1 MSSIYVKK
9 TNKERIS
16 DTVFFKHRYLTQPT
30 MTPADTII
38 KALGGS
44 TQALKGRR
52 NLRGIEQ
59 IKALT
64 KIDEL
69 LNNIPTTNKTP
80 TRKVTFDEATKP
92 PQEVQ
97 TAPRV
102 NDISKSVKKST
113 AINPAIINKPFTINT
128 PPPRVET
135 SADKT
140 SILNMPPPRVV
151 ESSKVDREKIMLN
164 PNRIKLQQH
173 ISNSANN
180 RARIHHRHQI
190 ALCNNNQ
197 REPAQLVCDIDTGN
211 YLNYQQL
218 MRDPKHAKVW
228 SESSANEF
236 GRLAQGVGGRVAG
249 TNTIFFIQK
258 DHIPI
263 NRRKDVTYGNFV
275 CELKPNKEE
284 KNCTQLTAGGNK
296 IITLK
301 TWELQQQT

>member
-1 MSSIYVKK
+1 
-9 TNKERIS
+9 
-16 DTVFFKHRYLTQPT
+16 

-38 KALGGS
+38 KALRDL
-44 TQALKGRR
+44 TQALKEGT
-52 NLRGIEQ
+52 NMKGIEQ
-59 IKALT
+59 IEALT
-64 KIDEL
+64 KIDEF

-80 TRKVTFDEATKP
+80 TRKVTFNEATKP

-102 NDISKSVKKST
+102 TNLSKSVKERT
-113 AINPAIINKPFTINT
+113 AINAAIINKPLTINT

-135 SADKT
+135 SVDKT

-151 ESSKVDREKIMLN
+151 ESSKADREKIMLN

-180 RARIHHRHQI
+180 RARIHHHHQM

-197 REPAQLVCDIDTGN
+197 REHEQLVHDTDTGN

-236 GRLAQGVGGRVAG
+236 GQFAQGVGDRVTG

-258 DHIPI
+258 NHVPI
-263 NRRKDVTYGNFV
+263 DRRKDVMYGSFV
-275 CELKPNKEE
+275 CELKPNNVHDLRQEE
-284 KNCTQLTAGGNK
+284 TES
-296 IITLK
+296 ITLK
-301 TWELQQQT
+301 MWELQQQT